1 VLGDSAEH
9 CEAGGYDHVLV
20 AHHANHV
27 PPARV
32 TAVRSGGQVLLGLR
46 GGLGAG
52 HHALLHHQI
61 NTATGASE
69 LTGALLDRTAT
80 LLAQPGRA
88 VPAQLGWAHS
98 VPSGTRVWLLI
109 PACVAAG
116 LLVAGLELLARHRTP
131 SRAIAVHAWGAA
143 VALASMTGAVLVA
156 GAPGFVLFVVPLFAV
171 LLVWQ
176 GVTAAGLRVR
186 AAPVWLV
193 TLVGAM
199 LLGWPLA
206 LTFPVTA

>member
-1 VLGDSAEH
+1 M
-9 CEAGGYDHVLV
+9 
-20 AHHANHV
+20 
-27 PPARV
+27 
-32 TAVRSGGQVLLGLR
+32 
-46 GGLGAG
+46 
-52 HHALLHHQI
+52 
-61 NTATGASE
+61 
-69 LTGALLDRTAT
+69 
-80 LLAQPGRA
+80 
-88 VPAQLGWAHS
+88 
-98 VPSGTRVWLLI
+98 WLLI

-116 LLVAGLELLARHRTP
+116 LLVAGLALLARHRTP
-131 SRAIAVHAWGAA
+131 GRAIAVHARGAA

-206 LTFPVTA
+206 PTFPVTA